1 MVATKCGIAQKCK
14 MDTRDEITED
24 EEAIWNWYDCG
35 KKALLE
41 DFQLSHWCILFIF
54 ITVNVLVF
62 ELANTPGEGVLPHKN
77 DGGARR
83 TS

>member
-14 MDTRDEITED
+14 MDTREEITED
-24 EEAIWNWYDCG
+24 EGATWNWCDCG

-54 ITVNVLVF
+54 ITVNVSVF
-62 ELANTPGEGVLPHKN
+62 KLANTPWEEVLPHKN
-77 DGGARR
+77 DGSARR
-83 TS
+83 TF